1 MSSLTCRHPPK
12 TEPYTMTAK
21 KVSSVAL
28 LLSLVLALAGNAM
41 GAGDVHREFYPHAPI
56 DPAKG
61 VAGDYSG
68 TYRYWKDEQAL
79 GQNQAWI
86 GHPEHQWKLNWK
98 FMDLD
103 RVEMHPGHIAVDEG
117 QALVKRWAAREPAF
131 LTCLGGGKKDLRG
144 VAAAYPRYDE
154 KLKRVLTVEAL
165 VEHCAKTAM
174 WEDIKQGSPPNN
186 KVSLYVKS
194 LSAGMPL
201 KVDLSAKPMMDAYKR
216 GEELFHT
223 KVGQLNFACASCHTP
238 GSVMGHK
245 LRGETPNTPFGD
257 AAHFPTYRTPTSQLE
272 SMQQRF
278 NLCLKQMRSVQLK
291 PGDPVFLDLEI
302 FMTVLSNGYP
312 ISVPSAR

>member
-1 MSSLTCRHPPK
+1 
-12 TEPYTMTAK
+12 MTTTK
-21 KVSSVAL
+21 
-28 LLSLVLALAGNAM
+28 LLSTTLLVSLALTLVGNTTSARE
-41 GAGDVHREFYPHAPI
+41 VHREFHPRAAI
-56 DPAKG
+56 DPGKG
-61 VAGDYSG
+61 VAGDYSN

-79 GQNQAWI
+79 GQNQGWV
-86 GHPEHQWKLNWK
+86 GHPDHQWKLNWK

-103 RVEMHPGHIAVDEG
+103 RVEMHPGHLAVDEG
-117 QALVKRWAAREPAF
+117 EALVKRWSAREPGF
-131 LTCLGGGKKDLRG
+131 LTCLGGGKKDLKG
-144 VAAAYPRYDE
+144 VAAGYPRYDQ
-154 KLKRVLTVEAL
+154 KLARIMTVESL
-165 VEHCAKTAM
+165 VEHCAKSEM
-174 WEDIKQGSPPNN
+174 WEDVKQGSPPNN
-186 KVSLYVKS
+186 KASLYIKS
-194 LSAGMPL
+194 LSTGMPIN
-201 KVDLSAKPMMDAYKR
+201 VDLKAKPLMDAYRR

-278 NLCLKQMRSVQLK
+278 NLCLKQMRTVQLK

-312 ISVPSAR
+312 ISVPSSR